1 MDKPTILVC
10 GFEPFGGQEVNP
22 ALETVRNL
30 PACIGG
36 VHVETVAMPVVYDCV
51 LETVRASVERL
62 DAAAVMLVGQAAGR
76 PDVTVERVA
85 VNVDDCPE
93 PDNAGAVRC
102 DVAIDPQGPVAYFST
117 LPVRDMVAA
126 MRAAGVPA
134 SVSNTAGTYVCN
146 HVMYATLNWAASSRP
161 DLKAGFVHVPL
172 LHSQVLD
179 KPMAGKPSMALE
191 DIVKALTAAIGA
203 LAASL

>member
-22 ALETVRNL
+22 ALEAVRNL

-62 DAAAVMLVGQAAGR
+62 DAAAVVLVGQAAGR

-85 VNVDDCPE
+85 INVDDCPE

-102 DVAIDPQGPVAYFST
+102 DVAIDPQGPAAYFST

-126 MRAAGVPA
+126 MCAAGVPA

-172 LHSQVLD
+172 LHSQALD

-191 DIVKALTAAIGA
+191 DIVKVLTAAIEA